1 MRNNSYF
8 EQEFQQFWSEKK
20 HSELYSPTFR
30 SKLHMKDVKEVKT
43 FEMLSDKVV
52 SGTQELGSLGLCC
65 VSV

>member
-1 MRNNSYF
+1 
-8 EQEFQQFWSEKK
+8 
-20 HSELYSPTFR
+20 
-30 SKLHMKDVKEVKT
+30 MKDVKEVKT